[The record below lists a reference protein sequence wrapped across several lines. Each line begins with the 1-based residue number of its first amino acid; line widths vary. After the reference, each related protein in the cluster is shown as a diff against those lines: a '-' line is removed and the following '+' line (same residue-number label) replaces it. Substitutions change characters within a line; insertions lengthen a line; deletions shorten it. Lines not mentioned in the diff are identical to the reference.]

1 MTGVQTCALPISHM
15 PRDRT
20 RSHHKLSQNHPP
32 CSHRLPLLLHW
43 FAHRRDDSARYTD
56 FVDRMPTMLRR
67 AHLAL
72 LLLLT
77 LLLAPVTTT
86 LCGVRCIG
94 LGSSSVSQKQSSHT
108 QCVRPS
114 TCCHS
119 SRQAICQA
127 STAADEAT
135 ALLKGVHSSAGDHV
149 ARIALPSLS
158 KRVSQQ
164 LAARRN
170 LDGAPPGR
178 DSALTRVPLRI

>member
-1 MTGVQTCALPISHM
+1 
-15 PRDRT
+15 
-20 RSHHKLSQNHPP
+20 
-32 CSHRLPLLLHW
+32 LHW
-43 FAHRRDDSARYTD
+43 FAHRPDDSARYTN

-77 LLLAPVTTT
+77 LVLAPVTTT

-94 LGSSSVSQKQSSHT
+94 LVSSSVSQKQSAHT
-108 QCVRPS
+108 QCVRLS
-114 TCCHS
+114 TCCYS

-135 ALLKGVHSSAGDHV
+135 ALLKGVRSSAGDPV
-149 ARIALPSLS
+149 ARISLPSLS

-178 DSALTRVPLRI
+178 DSALIRVPLRI

>member
-1 MTGVQTCALPISHM
+1 M
-15 PRDRT
+15 PWDRT

-32 CSHRLPLLLHW
+32 CSHRLPLLLHC
-43 FAHRRDDSARYTD
+43 FAHRPDDSARYTD
-56 FVDRMPTMLRR
+56 FVNRMPTMLRR
-67 AHLAL
+67 AHLAVV
-72 LLLLT
+72 LLLT
-77 LLLAPVTTT
+77 LVLSPVTTT

-94 LGSSSVSQKQSSHT
+94 LVSSRVAQKQSSHT
-108 QCVRPS
+108 QCVRLS

-135 ALLKGVHSSAGDHV
+135 ALLKGVRSSDGDHV
-149 ARIALPSLS
+149 ARIAVPSLS